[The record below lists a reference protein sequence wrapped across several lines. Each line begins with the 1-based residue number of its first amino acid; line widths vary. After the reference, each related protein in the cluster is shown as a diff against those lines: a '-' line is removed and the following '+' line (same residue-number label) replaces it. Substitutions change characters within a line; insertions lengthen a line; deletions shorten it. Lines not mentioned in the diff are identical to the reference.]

1 MPFLELYDETLD
13 INSTENYELSVQ
25 ISSDDISFCLLDT
38 LRNKFVMLRSYEPED
53 NSRFDPYRLNE
64 IIRKDD
70 FLPRKFRKTNII
82 TPTQRSTLVP
92 GPLFEDSRKEDY
104 LDFNQKKVD
113 RERVMISKIKN
124 SDIYAI
130 FSLQE
135 GFADLLKGLF
145 PEGNIMHSLKPL
157 FQYVHF
163 NRRSTGNNIHIH
175 FEKDY
180 LDTVIF
186 DPNELKFCNT
196 FNFKSM
202 SDIEYFVLYVLKKMN
217 VRQDETIYLSGR
229 TKEKEELRHAFS
241 KYLTD
246 VRFALPQGNYTF
258 SYVLS
263 EAELHRFLLL
273 FSAVNCE

>member
-104 LDFNQKKVD
+104 LDFNQKKAD

>member
-25 ISSDDISFCLLDT
+25 VSADDISFCILDS

-53 NSRFDPYRLNE
+53 NSRLDPYRLNE

-70 FLPRKFRKTNII
+70 FLTRKFRKTNII
-82 TPTQRSTLVP
+82 TPTSRSTLVP
-92 GPLFEDSRKEDY
+92 GPLFEDSRKEEY
-104 LDFNQKKVD
+104 LDFNQKKNE

-124 SDIYAI
+124 SDIYTI

-180 LDTVIF
+180 FDTVIF

-196 FNFKSM
+196 FHFKSR

-217 VRQDETIYLSGR
+217 VRQDETVYLSGK
-229 TKEKEELRHAFS
+229 TQEKEALLHGFS
-241 KYLTD
+241 QYLTD

-258 SYVLS
+258 SYVLR

>member
-104 LDFNQKKVD
+104 LDFNQKKAD

-163 NRRSTGNNIHIH
+163 NRRSTGNNIHLH

>member
-25 ISSDDISFCLLDT
+25 ISSDDISFCILDT

-104 LDFNQKKVD
+104 LDFNQKKAD

-229 TKEKEELRHAFS
+229 TQEKEELRHAFS

>member
-104 LDFNQKKVD
+104 LDFNQKKAD

-196 FNFKSM
+196 FNFKSR

-229 TKEKEELRHAFS
+229 TQEKEELRHAFS

>member
-25 ISSDDISFCLLDT
+25 VSSDDISFCILDT

-70 FLPRKFRKTNII
+70 FLTRRFRKTNII
-82 TPTQRSTLVP
+82 TPTSRSTLVP
-92 GPLFEDSRKEDY
+92 GPLFEDSRKEEY
-104 LDFNQKKVD
+104 LDFNQKKND

-124 SDIYAI
+124 SDVYTI

-163 NRRSTGNNIHIH
+163 NRRSTGNNVHIH

-180 LDTVIF
+180 FDTVIF

-196 FNFKSM
+196 FHFKSR

-217 VRQDETIYLSGR
+217 VRQDETVYLSGK
-229 TKEKEELRHAFS
+229 TLEKEALLHGFS
-241 KYLTD
+241 QYLTD

>member
-1 MPFLELYDETLD
+1 MPKLELYDETLD

-25 ISSDDISFCLLDT
+25 VSSDDISFCILDT

-70 FLPRKFRKTNII
+70 FLTRKFRKINII
-82 TPTQRSTLVP
+82 TPTSRSTLVP
-92 GPLFEDSRKEDY
+92 GPLFEDSRKEEY
-104 LDFNQKKVD
+104 LDFNQKMND
-113 RERVMISKIKN
+113 RERVMISKLKN
-124 SDIYAI
+124 SDIYTI

-163 NRRSTGNNIHIH
+163 NRRSTGNNVHIH

-180 LDTVIF
+180 FDTVIF

-196 FNFKSM
+196 FHFKSR

-217 VRQDETIYLSGR
+217 VRQDETVYLSGK
-229 TKEKEELRHAFS
+229 TQEKEALLHGFS
-241 KYLTD
+241 HYLTD

>member
-25 ISSDDISFCLLDT
+25 VSADDISFCILDT

-70 FLPRKFRKTNII
+70 FLTRKFRKTNII

-104 LDFNQKKVD
+104 LDFNQKKND

-124 SDIYAI
+124 FDVYTI

-163 NRRSTGNNIHIH
+163 NRRSTGNNVHIH

-180 LDTVIF
+180 FDTVVF

-196 FNFKSM
+196 FQFKVR

-217 VRQDETIYLSGR
+217 VRRDETVYLSGK
-229 TKEKEELRHAFS
+229 TQEKEALLHGFS
-241 KYLTD
+241 QYLTD

>member
-104 LDFNQKKVD
+104 LDFNQKKAD

-229 TKEKEELRHAFS
+229 TQEKEELRHAFS

>member
-25 ISSDDISFCLLDT
+25 VSSDDISFCILDT

-70 FLPRKFRKTNII
+70 FLIRKFRKTIII
-82 TPTQRSTLVP
+82 TPTSRSTMVP
-92 GPLFEDSRKEDY
+92 GPLFEDSRKEEY
-104 LDFNQKKVD
+104 LDFNQKKND

-124 SDIYAI
+124 SDVYSI

-145 PEGNIMHSLKPL
+145 PEGSIMHSLKPL

-163 NRRSTGNNIHIH
+163 NRRSTGNNVHIH

-180 LDTVIF
+180 FDTVIF

-196 FNFKSM
+196 FHFKSR

-217 VRQDETIYLSGR
+217 VRQDETVYLSGK
-229 TKEKEELRHAFS
+229 TQEKEALLIGFS
-241 KYLTD
+241 QYLTD

>member
-104 LDFNQKKVD
+104 LDFNQKKAD

-163 NRRSTGNNIHIH
+163 NRRSTGNNIHLH

-196 FNFKSM
+196 FNFKSR

-229 TKEKEELRHAFS
+229 TQEKEELRHAFS

>member
-25 ISSDDISFCLLDT
+25 VSSDDISFCILDT

-70 FLPRKFRKTNII
+70 FLVRKFRKTNII
-82 TPTQRSTLVP
+82 TPTPRSTLVP
-92 GPLFEDSRKEDY
+92 GPLFEDSRKEEY
-104 LDFNQKKVD
+104 LDFNQKKID

-124 SDIYAI
+124 SDIYTI
-130 FSLQE
+130 FSVQE

-163 NRRSTGNNIHIH
+163 NRRSTGNNVHIH

-180 LDTVIF
+180 FDTVIF

-196 FNFKSM
+196 FQFKSR

-217 VRQDETIYLSGR
+217 VRQDETVYLSGK
-229 TKEKEELRHAFS
+229 TQEKEALLHGFS
-241 KYLTD
+241 QYLTD

>member
-104 LDFNQKKVD
+104 LDFNQKKAD

-163 NRRSTGNNIHIH
+163 NRRSTGNNIHLH

-196 FNFKSM
+196 FNFKSR

>member
-25 ISSDDISFCLLDT
+25 VSSDDISFCILDT

-70 FLPRKFRKTNII
+70 FLTRRFRKTNII
-82 TPTQRSTLVP
+82 TPTSRSTMVP
-92 GPLFEDSRKEDY
+92 GPMFEDSRKEDY
-104 LDFNQKKVD
+104 LDFNQKRND

-124 SDIYAI
+124 SDVYTI

-135 GFADLLKGLF
+135 GFADMLKGLF

-163 NRRSTGNNIHIH
+163 NRRSTGNNVHIH

-180 LDTVIF
+180 FDTVIF

-196 FNFKSM
+196 FHFKSR

-217 VRQDETIYLSGR
+217 VRQDETVYLSGK
-229 TKEKEELRHAFS
+229 TQEKEALLHGFS
-241 KYLTD
+241 QYLTD

>member
-25 ISSDDISFCLLDT
+25 ISSDDISFCILDT

-104 LDFNQKKVD
+104 LDFNQKKAD

-163 NRRSTGNNIHIH
+163 NRRSSGNNIHLH

-196 FNFKSM
+196 FNFKSR

>member
-25 ISSDDISFCLLDT
+25 VSSDDISFCILDT

-70 FLPRKFRKTNII
+70 FLIRKFRKTNII
-82 TPTQRSTLVP
+82 TPTPRSTMVP
-92 GPLFEDSRKEDY
+92 GPLFEDSRKEEY
-104 LDFNQKKVD
+104 LDFNQKKND

-124 SDIYAI
+124 SDIYTI

-145 PEGNIMHSLKPL
+145 PEGNIMHSRQPL

-163 NRRSTGNNIHIH
+163 NRRSTGNNVHIH
-175 FEKDY
+175 FEKEY
-180 LDTVIF
+180 FDTVIF

-196 FNFKSM
+196 FNFKSR

-217 VRQDETIYLSGR
+217 VRQDETVYLSGK
-229 TKEKEELRHAFS
+229 TQEKEALLHGFS
-241 KYLTD
+241 QYLTD

-263 EAELHRFLLL
+263 ETELHRFLLL

>member
-25 ISSDDISFCLLDT
+25 VSSDDISFCILDT

-70 FLPRKFRKTNII
+70 FLVRKFRKTNII
-82 TPTQRSTLVP
+82 TPTPRSTLVP
-92 GPLFEDSRKEDY
+92 GPLFEDSRKEEY
-104 LDFNQKKVD
+104 LDFNQKKND

-124 SDIYAI
+124 SDIYTI
-130 FSLQE
+130 FSVQE

-163 NRRSTGNNIHIH
+163 NRRSTGNNVHIH

-180 LDTVIF
+180 FDTVIF

-196 FNFKSM
+196 FQFKSR

-217 VRQDETIYLSGR
+217 VRQDETVYLSGK
-229 TKEKEELRHAFS
+229 TQEKEALLHGFS
-241 KYLTD
+241 QYLTD

>member
-25 ISSDDISFCLLDT
+25 ISSDDISFCILDT

-104 LDFNQKKVD
+104 LDFNQKKAD

-124 SDIYAI
+124 SDIYTI

-229 TKEKEELRHAFS
+229 TQEKEELRHAFS

>member
-1 MPFLELYDETLD
+1 MPKLELYDETLD

-25 ISSDDISFCLLDT
+25 VSSDDISFCILDT

-70 FLPRKFRKTNII
+70 FLTRKFRKTNII
-82 TPTQRSTLVP
+82 TPTPRSTLVP
-92 GPLFEDSRKEDY
+92 GPLFEDSRKEEY
-104 LDFNQKKVD
+104 LDFNQKKND

-124 SDIYAI
+124 SDIYTI
-130 FSLQE
+130 YSLQE

-163 NRRSTGNNIHIH
+163 SRRSTGNNVHIH

-180 LDTVIF
+180 FDTVIF
-186 DPNELKFCNT
+186 DPNELKFCNN
-196 FNFKSM
+196 FHFKSR
-202 SDIEYFVLYVLKKMN
+202 SDVEYFVLYVLKKMN
-217 VRQDETIYLSGR
+217 VRPDETVYLSGK
-229 TKEKEELRHAFS
+229 TQEKEALLHGFS
-241 KYLTD
+241 QYLTD

>member
-25 ISSDDISFCLLDT
+25 ISSDDISFCILDT

-104 LDFNQKKVD
+104 LDFNQKKAD

-145 PEGNIMHSLKPL
+145 PVGNIMHSLKPL

-229 TKEKEELRHAFS
+229 TQEKEELRHAFS

>member
-104 LDFNQKKVD
+104 LDFNQKKAD

-163 NRRSTGNNIHIH
+163 NRRSSGNNIHIH

-229 TKEKEELRHAFS
+229 TQEKEELRHAFS

>member
-25 ISSDDISFCLLDT
+25 ISSDDISFCILDT

-104 LDFNQKKVD
+104 LDFNQKKAD

-124 SDIYAI
+124 SDIYTI

-163 NRRSTGNNIHIH
+163 NRRSSGNNIHLH

-196 FNFKSM
+196 FNFKSR

-229 TKEKEELRHAFS
+229 TQEKEELRHAFS